1 MTQSTVATARGFRS
15 VPAMFKS
22 FDLRQ
27 KEISAQLGTRLNP
40 DDRQRLESIRRI
52 NDNDFGRLRGLR

>member
-1 MTQSTVATARGFRS
+1 MTQSTVAMARGFKS
-15 VPAMFKS
+15 APAMFKS

-27 KEISAQLGTRLNP
+27 KEISAQLGTRLSS

-52 NDNDFGRLRGLR
+52 NDSDFGHLRGLR

>member
-1 MTQSTVATARGFRS
+1 MTQSTVAVARGFKS
-15 VPAMFKS
+15 APAMFRS

-40 DDRQRLESIRRI
+40 DDRQRLESIYRI
-52 NDNDFGRLRGLR
+52 NDSDLRHLRGLR